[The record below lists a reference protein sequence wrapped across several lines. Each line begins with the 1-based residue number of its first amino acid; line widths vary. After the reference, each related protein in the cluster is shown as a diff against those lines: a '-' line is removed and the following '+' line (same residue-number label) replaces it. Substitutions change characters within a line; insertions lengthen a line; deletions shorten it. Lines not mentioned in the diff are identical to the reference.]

1 VVFLQRETG
10 PVSKTRERQEKER
23 IYPVQITAL
32 SKDETRSF
40 YEHSFLRLSCIFIME
55 YKEKVNSYYR
65 EKSKQ
70 EAKNKRKGIT
80 TRIIPLDRIPF
91 QDIRSRM
98 QELRA
103 VIQGLEELSKQYEMD
118 ISYDLHDT
126 IQEFDQVNQKLE
138 GARAQYKELLDL
150 KEKKEATL
158 REEYTKA
165 EDALSRLLDTY
176 RKTDD
181 LEEKKDI
188 YKQQRPFQQKI
199 LSRYKRE
206 MKEEGDGFRLFTL
219 YRPIQEI
226 KL

>member
-1 VVFLQRETG
+1 
-10 PVSKTRERQEKER
+10 
-23 IYPVQITAL
+23 
-32 SKDETRSF
+32 
-40 YEHSFLRLSCIFIME
+40 ME
-55 YKEKVNSYYR
+55 YKEKINSYYR

-70 EAKNKRKGIT
+70 EAKDKRKGMVT
-80 TRIIPLDRIPF
+80 KIIPLDRIPF

-98 QELRA
+98 QELKT

-126 IQEFDQVNQKLE
+126 IEEFDQVTQKLDK
-138 GARAQYKELLDL
+138 ARAQYKELLDI

-158 REEYTKA
+158 REEYSKA
-165 EDALSRLLDTY
+165 EDALSRLMDTY

-181 LEEKKDI
+181 LAEKKDI

-199 LSRYKRE
+199 LSRFSRE
-206 MKEEGDGFRLFTL
+206 MKENGDEFRMFTL
-219 YRPIQEI
+219 YRPVHEI

>member
-1 VVFLQRETG
+1 
-10 PVSKTRERQEKER
+10 
-23 IYPVQITAL
+23 
-32 SKDETRSF
+32 
-40 YEHSFLRLSCIFIME
+40 ME

-70 EAKNKRKGIT
+70 EAKDKRKGVT
-80 TRIIPLDRIPF
+80 SKIIPLDRIPF

-98 QELRA
+98 QELKV
-103 VIQGLEELSKQYEMD
+103 VIQGLEELAKQYEMD

-138 GARAQYKELLDL
+138 RARAQYKELLDL

-181 LEEKKDI
+181 LAEKKDI

-199 LSRYKRE
+199 LARYKRE
-206 MKEEGDGFRLFTL
+206 MKEEGNGFRLFTL